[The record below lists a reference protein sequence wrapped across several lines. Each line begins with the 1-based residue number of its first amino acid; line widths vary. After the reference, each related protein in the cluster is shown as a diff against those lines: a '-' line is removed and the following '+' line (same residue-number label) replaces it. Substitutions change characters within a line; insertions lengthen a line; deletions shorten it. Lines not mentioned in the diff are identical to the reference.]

1 MGSGPSAAVD
11 AVLMMTPGT
20 ARVRMKPTPI
30 LVPIIIAI
38 IPMPPVIAHVRKL
51 KSEGA
56 LLYLWSS
63 GGADYCRATAIEL
76 GIKDCFSGFLPK
88 PDTYIDDQSFD
99 AWRDCRHVHPSQ
111 VDNA

>member
-1 MGSGPSAAVD
+1 MRTRIVYVD
-11 AVLMMTPGT
+11 IDDTLVRSFGT
-20 ARVRMKPTPI
+20 KR
-30 LVPIIIAI
+30 

-56 LLYLWSS
+56 QLYLWSS

-99 AWRDCRHVHPSQ
+99 AWRDCNYVHPSQ